1 MNITIGELL
10 ALYND
15 ESQAVN
21 VMGFAEYTTVKNLFN
36 QQSYL
41 LDKKVDYWFINKRS
55 KTCEIC
61 IAVK

>member
-1 MNITIGELL
+1 MNLTVGELL

-15 ESQAVN
+15 ENQAVN

-41 LDKKVDYWFINKRS
+41 LNKKVDYWFINKRS
-55 KTCEIC
+55 KFCEIC

>member
-10 ALYND
+10 ALYDD

>member
-21 VMGFAEYTTVKNLFN
+21 VMGLQDTL
-36 QQSYL
+36 QL
-41 LDKKVDYWFINKRS
+41 
-55 KTCEIC
+55 KTFSISSH
-61 IAVK
+61 IF

>member
-10 ALYND
+10 ALYDD

-61 IAVK
+61 IALK

>member
-55 KTCEIC
+55 KACEIC

>member
-1 MNITIGELL
+1 MDITIGELL
-10 ALYND
+10 ALYDD
-15 ESQAVN
+15 ENQAVN

-41 LDKKVDYWFINKRS
+41 LNKKVDYWFINKRS
-55 KTCEIC
+55 KLCDIC

>member
-10 ALYND
+10 ALYDD

-21 VMGFAEYTTVKNLFN
+21 VMGFAYTTVKNLFN

-41 LDKKVDYWFINKRS
+41 LDKKVNYWFINKRS

-61 IAVK
+61 ITVK

>member
-21 VMGFAEYTTVKNLFN
+21 VMGFAGYTTVKNLFN

-41 LDKKVDYWFINKRS
+41 LNEKVDYWFINKRS